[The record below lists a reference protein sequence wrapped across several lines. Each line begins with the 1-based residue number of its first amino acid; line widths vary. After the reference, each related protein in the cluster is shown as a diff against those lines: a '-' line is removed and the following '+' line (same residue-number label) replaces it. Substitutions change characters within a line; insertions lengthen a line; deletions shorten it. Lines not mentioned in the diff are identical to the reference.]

1 MNKQKKI
8 AILGSTGSIGT
19 QALEIISQNE
29 DLYQVVALTC
39 GRRLDLLINQI
50 EAFHPQVVCVELE
63 QDALSLEQRYPSI
76 EVLFGDAGLRSIAQN
91 ADWDLLLNGLVGI
104 VGLAPTV
111 AAIRK
116 GKQIALANKETLVAG
131 GELVMKKAK
140 DAGVEFLPVDS
151 EHSAIFQAMQGNRHN
166 LIHSIYL
173 TASGGPFRG
182 YTLDQLK
189 AVTLEQALRHP
200 NWSMGQKITIDSAT
214 MMNKG
219 LEVIEAKWL
228 FHMPVD
234 SIRVLVHKES
244 IIHSMVEFVDH
255 SILAQMGAPD
265 MKGPISYAF
274 TYPDRFETTVPSV
287 DFVQLGALHFEEVD
301 QEVFRCLSLAYEVA
315 RLGESYPVV
324 LNAANEELVRQF
336 LARKRSFL
344 EIQTR
349 LDQILESH
357 VPVRLTDVDE
367 ILELDQEIKERI
379 RIWG

>member
-19 QALEIISQNE
+19 QALEIINQNQ

-39 GRRLDLLINQI
+39 GRRIDLFLDQI

-63 QDALSLEQRYPSI
+63 KDALVLKQQYPSI
-76 EVLFGDAGLRSIAQN
+76 EVLSGDAGLLSIAEY

-104 VGLAPTV
+104 AGLAPTV
-111 AAIRK
+111 AAIRE

-131 GELVMKKAK
+131 GELVMRKAK
-140 DAGVEFLPVDS
+140 EAGIEFLPVDS

-166 LIHSIYL
+166 PVRSIYL

-182 YTLDQLK
+182 YTKEQLK
-189 AVTLEQALRHP
+189 TVTLDQALRHP

-228 FHMPVD
+228 FDLPVE

-244 IIHSMVEFVDH
+244 IIHSMVEFIDH

-265 MKGPISYAF
+265 MKVPISYAF
-274 TYPDRFETTVPSV
+274 AYPDRIETGVPSV
-287 DFVQLGALHFEEVD
+287 DFVRLGTLHFEEVD
-301 QEVFRCLSLAYEVA
+301 QEVFRCLSFAYETV
-315 RLGESYPVV
+315 RLGDSYPVV

-336 LARKRSFL
+336 LARKLSFL
-344 EIQTR
+344 DIETR
-349 LDQILESH
+349 LEQILESH
-357 VPVRLTDVDE
+357 VSVRLNSVSE
-367 ILELDQEIKERI
+367 ILELDQEIKEKI